1 MPEVLEDF
9 LEVDEP
15 VPGQNFYC
23 LSVVNPEGTLKK
35 KEEFL
40 FYHYYKLKMEEH
52 MARLKSN
59 VESTLKKG
67 ENGTVKVKDL
77 VHLNKN
83 MVKGFEL
90 DTISFS
96 EFKEKYEDYI
106 FTKSQEV
113 SEEFDKT
120 NNFQTSV
127 RGIKVRGTYDTHKEA
142 EARAKSLQ
150 KRDPTF
156 DVYVAPVGYWVPT
169 IVNTNHIENQE
180 HSNDELNKLMKSYK
194 ENETNKNLFYEER
207 KQKMKEK
214 AVQEYKQKQKEL
226 EEEANKSKQESLEKV
241 EEVKEVEE
249 ANEETNTKHELDETS
264 IDNVLNNNAQVNET
278 ITHLQE
284 EDPWLARKTASN

>member
-1 MPEVLEDF
+1 
-9 LEVDEP
+9 
-15 VPGQNFYC
+15 
-23 LSVVNPEGTLKK
+23 
-35 KEEFL
+35 
-40 FYHYYKLKMEEH
+40 

-67 ENGTVKVKDL
+67 ENGTIKVKDL

-90 DTISFS
+90 DTVSFS

-106 FTKSQEV
+106 FTKSKEV
-113 SEEFDKT
+113 SDEFDKN

-142 EARAKSLQ
+142 EARAKALQ

-169 IVNTNHIENQE
+169 NVNTNHIENQE
-180 HSNDELNKLMKSYK
+180 HANEELNKLMKSYK

-214 AVQEYKQKQKEL
+214 AAEEYNRKKKEQEEQEK
-226 EEEANKSKQESLEKV
+226 ANQEFEKKV
-241 EEVKEVEE
+241 EEVD
-249 ANEETNTKHELDETS
+249 ETNETETSSNNLKHEMDDSS
-264 IDNVLNNNAQVNET
+264 IDKVLNNNAQVKET
-278 ITHLQE
+278 INHLQE
-284 EDPWLARKTASN
+284 EDPWLARKNQEKTE